1 VAAAAAGNIGS
12 DSRPSVV
19 SCPVGT
25 TVADAEKV
33 PILETLKFTGNN
45 KDRAAKLLGLS
56 SQTLSNKL
64 REYGR
69 AKA

>member
-1 VAAAAAGNIGS
+1 
-12 DSRPSVV
+12 V